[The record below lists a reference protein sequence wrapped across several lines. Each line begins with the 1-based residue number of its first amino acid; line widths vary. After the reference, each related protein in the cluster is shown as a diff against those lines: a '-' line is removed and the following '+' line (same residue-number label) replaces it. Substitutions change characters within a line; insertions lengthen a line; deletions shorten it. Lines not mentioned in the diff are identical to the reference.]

1 MQAAEQEQITLPEI
15 GAVWPGQGGIYAG
28 FMPARKGAEGYHLI
42 LGEELARAEWG
53 QYGDESPATSLID
66 GRANT
71 EALVNAD
78 GEYPAAIAA
87 YEHIAEGH
95 GDFYLPAAAELYEIW
110 LNLSGKLSG
119 WVWSSSQRS
128 AYGAFGLDFDAGSQD
143 TTGKGGELRVR
154 PVRGVLIEA

>member
-1 MQAAEQEQITLPEI
+1 MQAAEQQQLTIPEI

-28 FMPARKGAEGYHLI
+28 FIPVRNGAQGYHLV
-42 LGEELARAEWG
+42 LGDELGSFEWG

-110 LNLSGKLSG
+110 LNLNGKLAG

-128 AYGAFGLDFDAGSQD
+128 ADLAFYMGFAGGSQYD
-143 TTGKGGELRVR
+143 FVKNLELRVR
-154 PVRGVLIEA
+154 PVRRFIQ

>member
-1 MQAAEQEQITLPEI
+1 MQASEQAQVTIPEI

-28 FMPARKGAEGYHLI
+28 FIPARNGAEGYHLI
-42 LGEELARAEWG
+42 LGDELGRFEWG

-71 EALVNAD
+71 LALIESG

-87 YEHIAEGH
+87 HKHEADGH
-95 GDFYLPAAAELYEIW
+95 TDFYLAAAAELYEIW
-110 LNLSGKLSG
+110 LNLNGKLAG

-128 AYGAFGLDFDAGSQD
+128 ADFAFYMYFGDGYQGSGAKDY
-143 TTGKGGELRVR
+143 ELRVR
-154 PVRGVLIEA
+154 PVRRFIQ